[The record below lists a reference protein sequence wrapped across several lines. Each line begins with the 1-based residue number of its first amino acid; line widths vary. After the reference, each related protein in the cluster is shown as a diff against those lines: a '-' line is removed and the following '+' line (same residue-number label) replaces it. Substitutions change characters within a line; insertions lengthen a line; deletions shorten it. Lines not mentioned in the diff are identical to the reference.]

1 MLERIIILVLILAG
15 VFLLIKKGF
24 YGSPKRIKN
33 PVIDFT
39 SINSGLP
46 TILYFWT
53 EQCTQCVSLQ
63 NPALSK
69 LKKQNQF
76 FNLVSYNALN
86 EVKITKELNIKTVPS
101 TVVLSQK
108 NEIKFVNN
116 GFASEKLLASQ
127 LKGI

>member
-1 MLERIIILVLILAG
+1 MILQVLIP
-15 VFLLIKKGF
+15 VYQQF
-24 YGSPKRIKN
+24 YI
-33 PVIDFT
+33 
-39 SINSGLP
+39 SGP
-46 TILYFWT
+46 NN
-53 EQCTQCVSLQ
+53 VR
-63 NPALSK
+63 NVSK